1 MTAQEFDPQGRYKE
15 VLQAV
20 EKAGDG
26 TARIFRVETG
36 RARAEIYVVGFDEK
50 GGRIVGLR
58 ARSVE
63 S

>member
-26 TARIFRVETG
+26 MARIFRVETG
-36 RARAEIYVVGFDEK
+36 RARAELYVVGFDEK